1 MSAAPSNPAPPAPA
15 DPQPAK
21 TIAQHSAFTAFLDR
35 LGSHPVKLLD
45 YIGGITRL
53 LGQTGVWVWRGLV
66 LRRVR
71 FGRYALYS
79 QIVRVGA
86 RSVGVISLVSFCIG
100 LILALQMAPPLEEF
114 GQIDQVA
121 TIISIAVVRE
131 LGPLISAIVL
141 TGFAGA
147 SIAAELGTMVVG
159 EEIEALEAHALN
171 PVRFLV
177 MPRVLATTVSLL
189 FLCLIANI
197 IAIGGGYILG
207 VNLLDIPSGVYKANT
222 LDILDL
228 TDLFTG
234 LFKAGVFGAIIG
246 AIACYNGLHVTGGAA
261 GVGKATTNT
270 VVHCIEAIIYTDLI
284 FTAVFYATGLT

>member
-1 MSAAPSNPAPPAPA
+1 MPTPASQPEPPAPA
-15 DPQPAK
+15 GPAPS
-21 TIAQHSAFTAFLDR
+21 ISEHPAYIAFLDR
-35 LGSHPVKLLD
+35 LGSHPVRLLN
-45 YIGGITRL
+45 YIGGISRL
-53 LGQTGVWVWRGLV
+53 LWQTILWLWRALI
-66 LRRVR
+66 LRKVR
-71 FGRYALYS
+71 FGRFALYS

-147 SIAAELGTMVVG
+147 SIAAEIGTMVVG

-177 MPRVLATTVSLL
+177 VPRVLATTISLI
-189 FLCLIANI
+189 FLCIMAEI
-197 IAIGGGYILG
+197 IAIGGGWWLG

-222 LDILDL
+222 LDILELVDF
-228 TDLFTG
+228 FTG
-234 LFKAGVFGAIIG
+234 LFKAAVFGAIIG
-246 AIACYNGLHVTGGAA
+246 AIACYNGLHVTGGAS
-261 GVGKATTNT
+261 GVGRATTNT
-270 VVHCIEAIIYTDLI
+270 VVHCIEAIIYTDLL
-284 FTAVFYATGLT
+284 FTAVFYVIGWT